1 MSVFERFVEKHRKH
15 HTHPNYLAT
24 LRGAMGMLRDPEH
37 TESVFDIEDGLRH
50 IQATREAFDFTAQD
64 PRVREMIEE
73 RYLQPVPAT
82 ARLRQ
87 LDPGTLGRTYVDH
100 LDSMGFDPD
109 YYRKIDVKD
118 DIDYILMRIRQT
130 HDIWHVVTGLDT
142 TQLGEISVKAVE
154 LAQTHR
160 PMSAVICAGGVFRYL
175 MKEPEQFG
183 DCLKT
188 ISMGYQIGLKA
199 KPLLA
204 MKWEEQW
211 ERPVDE
217 IRADLDV
224 EPLAPNGAMVDL
236 MRNLHQPTND

>member
-1 MSVFERFVEKHRKH
+1 
-15 HTHPNYLAT
+15 
-24 LRGAMGMLRDPEH
+24 
-37 TESVFDIEDGLRH
+37 
-50 IQATREAFDFTAQD
+50 
-64 PRVREMIEE
+64 
-73 RYLQPVPAT
+73 
-82 ARLRQ
+82 
-87 LDPGTLGRTYVDH
+87 
-100 LDSMGFDPD
+100 
-109 YYRKIDVKD
+109 
-118 DIDYILMRIRQT
+118 
-130 HDIWHVVTGLDT
+130 
-142 TQLGEISVKAVE
+142 
-154 LAQTHR
+154 
-160 PMSAVICAGGVFRYL
+160 